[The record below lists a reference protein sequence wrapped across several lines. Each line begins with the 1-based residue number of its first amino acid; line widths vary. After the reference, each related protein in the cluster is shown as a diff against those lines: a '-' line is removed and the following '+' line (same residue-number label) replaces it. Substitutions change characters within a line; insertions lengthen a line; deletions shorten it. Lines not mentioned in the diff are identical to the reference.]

1 MERLINI
8 LKENKYQYFVKG
20 IYKNGNFFEMPS
32 YFKLNAVKV
41 QTKQKFEKKLLKAFV
56 PLNLT
61 QIEKTKYETI
71 YKFNENDFLII
82 EYVVD
87 SHIIV
92 SEFLLEDFKSNDTR
106 LYYIDTVNDKI
117 KKGSVRNFNTKFGH
131 YSLKFEEYLN
141 KNFENKMGNIK
152 KKIEGFVIKKS
163 NEVQFVDLFND
174 VKSFL
179 NMSFFRNPR
188 FIEEINKTALSS
200 RLTYKGYDSEDVAS
214 FYNRFG
220 TDILEGMSIYIFANR
235 TEEGLLLSGEIFSNI
250 SIKENVHGLI
260 LPLHPKYGI
269 LIVPTEYYQQ
279 QNKIY
284 SNKSYMVIDDVKT
297 IRNINKRIY
306 MDCKSL
312 GIDVIGRKED
322 LENILLLK

>member
-1 MERLINI
+1 
-8 LKENKYQYFVKG
+8 
-20 IYKNGNFFEMPS
+20 MPP

-41 QTKQKFEKKLLKAFV
+41 QIKQKFEEKILKLFV
-56 PLNLT
+56 PLNLN
-61 QIEKTKYETI
+61 QIDKTKYETI
-71 YKFNENDFLII
+71 YEFNENNFLII
-82 EYVVD
+82 EYVVN

-92 SEFLLEDFKSNDTR
+92 SEFLLEGFKSNDTR

-131 YSLKFEEYLN
+131 YSLRFEEYLN
-141 KNFENKMGNIK
+141 KNFENKMGNVK
-152 KKIEGFVIKKS
+152 KKIEDFVINKS
-163 NEVQFVDLFND
+163 NEVQFVDLFNV
-174 VKSFL
+174 VKIFL

-188 FIEEINKTALSS
+188 FIDEINQTALSS
-200 RLTYKGYDSEDVAS
+200 KFTYKGYRSEDVAS
-214 FYNRFG
+214 FYNQYG

-235 TEEGLLLSGEIFSNI
+235 TEEGVLLSGEIFSNI

-284 SNKSYMVIDDVKT
+284 TNKSYVAINDVKT

-306 MDCKSL
+306 LDCKSL
-312 GIDVIGRKED
+312 GISVIGIKED
-322 LENILLLK
+322 LENVLLKK

>member
-1 MERLINI
+1 M
-8 LKENKYQYFVKG
+8 
-20 IYKNGNFFEMPS
+20 
-32 YFKLNAVKV
+32 
-41 QTKQKFEKKLLKAFV
+41 
-56 PLNLT
+56 
-61 QIEKTKYETI
+61 
-71 YKFNENDFLII
+71 
-82 EYVVD
+82 
-87 SHIIV
+87 
-92 SEFLLEDFKSNDTR
+92 
-106 LYYIDTVNDKI
+106 
-117 KKGSVRNFNTKFGH
+117 
-131 YSLKFEEYLN
+131 
-141 KNFENKMGNIK
+141 
-152 KKIEGFVIKKS
+152 
-163 NEVQFVDLFND
+163 
-174 VKSFL
+174 KSFL

-188 FIEEINKTALSS
+188 FIEEINKTALPS

-250 SIKENVHGLI
+250 SIKGNVHGLI

-284 SNKSYMVIDDVKT
+284 TNKSYVAVEDVQT

-306 MDCKSL
+306 LDCKSL
-312 GIDVIGRKED
+312 GINVIGKKEE